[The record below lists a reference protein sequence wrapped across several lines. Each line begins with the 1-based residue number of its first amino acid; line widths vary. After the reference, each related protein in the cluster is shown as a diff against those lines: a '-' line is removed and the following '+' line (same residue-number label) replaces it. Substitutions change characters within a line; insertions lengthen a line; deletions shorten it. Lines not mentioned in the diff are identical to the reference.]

1 MSQRLI
7 SVDPPVET
15 LSLAQASYPTSNAL
29 SEITAPPPYCH
40 QNRAPPLDKPE
51 GGLRDE
57 EVVPELDEAPGPLA
71 TWSMAPNGAVTAA
84 ESGVVFS
91 TNSITP
97 NTHPAAQRTPSPR
110 RVSEPVGGMFVGE
123 EGGADTSDERSTSD
137 ASTLPPP
144 YS

>member
-7 SVDPPVET
+7 SGDFPIET
-15 LSLAQASYPTSNAL
+15 LSLAQASYTTSNAP
-29 SEITAPPPYCH
+29 SEVTAPPPYCQ
-40 QNRAPPLDKPE
+40 QNSAPPLDKPE
-51 GGLRDE
+51 GELKDE

-71 TWSMAPNGAVTAA
+71 TRSMAPNGAVTAT

-91 TNSITP
+91 PDCITYD
-97 NTHPAAQRTPSPR
+97 THAAAQRTPSPG
-110 RVSEPVGGMFVGE
+110 RVSEPAGGMFVEE
-123 EGGADTSDERSTSD
+123 EGGADPSDQRSASD